1 MDAPAGA
8 SVADHDSPPAKVD
21 DKTKTNEDEVSII
34 RCDTSSGPFAMKL
47 VESWS
52 PLGYQRATELFRR
65 GYYDNSHFY
74 KVVPG
79 KVQFGIGYTQSD
91 SLWRLANDE
100 QLLDD
105 PQLVPPIPFEEGTI
119 AFAGSGENTRTS
131 ELFIAFDKQKH
142 KFGKTNPWETPIG
155 VVTDGMDVIKNL
167 YSDYGDV
174 KPFGNGPDQF
184 KIESVGRSYIE
195 ENFPL
200 LDHFKRCTVERE
212 GDSGSTIS
220 EKQDK
225 QEVKD
230 DIIGGRATAEIRK
243 LASSLTLKEGV
254 VLDDGMLLYSD
265 RNIHTDHMMH
275 KISAYRDHHDNVQS
289 TEGTGWSTL
298 VAFILMAILAWISF
312 AIPRVVGGKKR
323 GRRSKAL

>member
-1 MDAPAGA
+1 MDAPAAA
-8 SVADHDSPPAKVD
+8 SVADQDSPPA
-21 DKTKTNEDEVSII
+21 DKTKTDEDEVSIVK
-34 RCDTSSGPFAMKL
+34 CDTSSGPIAMKL
-47 VESWS
+47 VKSWS

-74 KVVPG
+74 RVVPDFL
-79 KVQFGIGYTQSD
+79 VQFGIGYTQSD

-100 QLLDD
+100 HLLDD

-131 ELFIAFDKQKH
+131 ELFIAFEKQKH
-142 KFGKTNPWETPIG
+142 KFGKTKPWETPIG

-174 KPFGNGPDQF
+174 KPSGNGPDQF
-184 KIESVGRSYIE
+184 KIENVGRSYIE

-212 GDSGSTIS
+212 GGSSTNS

-254 VLDDGMLLYSD
+254 VLDDGIFLHSD
-265 RNIHTDHMMH
+265 TDTHTDHMRH

-298 VAFILMAILAWISF
+298 VAFVLMAILVWTSF
-312 AIPRVVGGKKR
+312 AIPRGFGRKRR